1 LDEIDQQYNF
11 TQKIHPEGDVL
22 ESVDYMHY
30 NKSFRHMYVGTK
42 HGLLGIL
49 PVPAE
54 AVSEDFD
61 EDENQEEKKMKVISV
76 DFHDLG
82 RFHT

>member
-1 LDEIDQQYNF
+1 
-11 TQKIHPEGDVL
+11 
-22 ESVDYMHY
+22 
-30 NKSFRHMYVGTK
+30 MYVGTK